1 MADPILVAAA
11 TAHRACHN
19 QEQDLGNG
27 KLAGYCIVC
36 GIPWPCETAKTFMR
50 KLGLV
55 PDVLVKED
63 GVWLGFKASS
73 GKQALLNLE
82 ALADKQSG
90 IVGAAIRDWAVDAAK
105 SGEAKP

>member
-19 QEQDLGNG
+19 QEQDIGNG

-50 KLGLV
+50 KLGS
-55 PDVLVKED
+55 P
-63 GVWLGFKASS
+63 F
-73 GKQALLNLE
+73 
-82 ALADKQSG
+82 
-90 IVGAAIRDWAVDAAK
+90 DAAAEELPEWELPEWFNPFK
-105 SGEAKP
+105 ITRTRR